1 MISDNNTGDAS
12 KTTDR
17 LPLPAEQTS
26 RSDKIR
32 FPFPFHCLRQGNPFF
47 TIYWTDHQMIR
58 QTAPFYLTGQ
68 KIQFSRTMQFSIP
81 VMVKIFHSK
90 VYS

>member
-1 MISDNNTGDAS
+1 
-12 KTTDR
+12 
-17 LPLPAEQTS
+17 
-26 RSDKIR
+26 
-32 FPFPFHCLRQGNPFF
+32 
-47 TIYWTDHQMIR
+47 MIR
-58 QTAPFYLTGQ
+58 QTDPFYLTGQ

>member
-47 TIYWTDHQMIR
+47 TIHWTNHQMIR

>member
-32 FPFPFHCLRQGNPFF
+32 FPFHCLRQGNPFF
-47 TIYWTDHQMIR
+47 TIHWTDHQMIR

-68 KIQFSRTMQFSIP
+68 KIQFSKTMQFSIP